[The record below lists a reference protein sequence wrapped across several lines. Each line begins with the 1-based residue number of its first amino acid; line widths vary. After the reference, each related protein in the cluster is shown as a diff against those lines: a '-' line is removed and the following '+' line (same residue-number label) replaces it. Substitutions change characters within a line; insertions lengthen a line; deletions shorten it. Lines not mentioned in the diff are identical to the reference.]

1 MKSVIRSGQEIKWTH
16 DDRTRK
22 WKMEVVRKQLK
33 PIVGNGGSRKTTKVN
48 CGWWKS
54 LKDGQSLLLKL
65 KEVSPYL
72 EELHRVKMES
82 TLKEEDEITC
92 T

>member
-1 MKSVIRSGQEIKWTH
+1 M
-16 DDRTRK
+16 
-22 WKMEVVRKQLK
+22 
-33 PIVGNGGSRKTTKVN
+33 
-48 CGWWKS
+48 
-54 LKDGQSLLLKL
+54 

-92 T
+92 A